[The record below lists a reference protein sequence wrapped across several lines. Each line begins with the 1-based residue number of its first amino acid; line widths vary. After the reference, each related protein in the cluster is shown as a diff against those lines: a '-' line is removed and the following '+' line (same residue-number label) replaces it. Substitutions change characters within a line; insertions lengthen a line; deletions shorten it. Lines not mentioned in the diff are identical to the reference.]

1 MKTIEEAARDYS
13 IHEYW
18 GICEIADCD
27 GLIDK
32 SEEDFK
38 AGAEFAQQMI
48 SFDEEKPE
56 YYTPVIIEYESN
68 EYIAWLA
75 WSETGGY
82 IWTINGTDL
91 VLMYKPN
98 VKWRHINIK

>member
-1 MKTIEEAARDYS
+1 MGTIEQALDDAYKNAGS
-13 IHEYW
+13 NAYF
-18 GICEIADCD
+18 GN
-27 GLIDK
+27 G
-32 SEEDFK
+32 FK

-75 WSETGGY
+75 WSETIGY
-82 IWTINGTDL
+82 IWTINGTDV
-91 VLMYKPN
+91 VLIHKPN
-98 VKWRHINIK
+98 IKWRHINIK

>member
-1 MKTIEEAARDYS
+1 METIEDAARDFLGLNESNPNYEHTENNVFELS
-13 IHEYW
+13 I
-18 GICEIADCD
+18 
-27 GLIDK
+27 
-32 SEEDFK
+32 FK
-38 AGAEFAQQMI
+38 AGAQFAQQMI

-82 IWTINGTDL
+82 IWTINGTDVVL
-91 VLMYKPN
+91 VYKPN